1 MPQPG
6 QVNDSKWLLGV
17 REGSLPGTRLAWAD
31 RIRHLGMGP
40 LPVPFADLSAQRL
53 AAAIREALDEPYRN
67 RARELARLVNAE
79 DGAETVA
86 RRIEQ
91 LPG

>member
-1 MPQPG
+1 VGGGDGHLASTLQQTLAQTDIRSDIAARSNTHDQDPHLRQPG
-6 QVNDSKWLLGV
+6 
-17 REGSLPGTRLAWAD
+17 RRPR
-31 RIRHLGMGP
+31 
-40 LPVPFADLSAQRL
+40 
-53 AAAIREALDEPYRN
+53 

-91 LPG
+91 LAG

>member
-1 MPQPG
+1 
-6 QVNDSKWLLGV
+6 
-17 REGSLPGTRLAWAD
+17 
-31 RIRHLGMGP
+31 MGP